1 MRLQLFERN
10 KLERGRVTRFQ
21 VNRPGPT
28 ALERSFP
35 ARDADAPSIA
45 RLQAGKTPF
54 RVGRDKIVPIE
65 NGKVQKLPRHLYAYG
80 VLANV
85 LGAGA
90 TITIAIKA
98 RERIAAATFQC
109 RSENVGARTFLC
121 CSWIFRHMIL
131 NHSLVR

>member
-1 MRLQLFERN
+1 MRLQFFKRN

-21 VNRPGPT
+21 INWSGPA

-35 ARDADAPSIA
+35 ARDANAPSVA
-45 RLQAGKTPF
+45 RLQSGEAPF
-54 RVGRDKIVPIE
+54 RMGRDQIVPIE
-65 NGKVQKLPRHLYAYG
+65 NGKVQKLPCHLYAYG

-98 RERIAAATFQC
+98 
-109 RSENVGARTFLC
+109 G
-121 CSWIFRHMIL
+121 
-131 NHSLVR
+131 